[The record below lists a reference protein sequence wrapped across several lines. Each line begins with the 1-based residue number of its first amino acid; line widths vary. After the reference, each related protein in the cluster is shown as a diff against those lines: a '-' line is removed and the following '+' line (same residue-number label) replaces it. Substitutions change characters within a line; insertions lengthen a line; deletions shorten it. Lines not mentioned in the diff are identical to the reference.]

1 MFKKEIEY
9 QDFNGQQ
16 RKETFYFNLS
26 KAELME
32 MELSTQAGME
42 EMIKM
47 LIATKDNAK
56 IVQTFKDLIL
66 KSYGIKSEDGT
77 RFIKTP
83 ELREAFEQSNAYSE
97 LFMEILSN
105 TDAQVAFINGVVNG
119 VNGPEMKEEDEK
131 LLPIYKA
138 WQKWD
143 AIPSGS
149 YMGVYDEAEGKIM
162 HEVHKVMRQIKE
174 EQNNAPRSAD

>member
-9 QDFNGQQ
+9 EDFNGQK
-16 RKETFYFNLS
+16 RKEMFYFNLS

-77 RFIKTP
+77 RFIKRQ

-97 LFMEILSN
+97 LFMEILSDTN
-105 TDAQVAFINGVVNG
+105 AQVAFINGVING
-119 VNGPEMKEEDEK
+119 VNAPEMKEEDAIAK
-131 LLPIYKA
+131 LKELGYDTSRIEESLKA
-138 WQKWD
+138 SDNKVV
-143 AIPSGS
+143 S
-149 YMGVYDEAEGKIM
+149 MEADSKT
-162 HEVHKVMRQIKE
+162 
-174 EQNNAPRSAD
+174 NPNA

>member
-105 TDAQVAFINGVVNG
+105 TDAQVSFINGVVNG
-119 VNGPEMKEEDEK
+119 VNVPEMKEEDAIAK
-131 LLPIYKA
+131 LKELGYDTSRIEESLKA
-138 WQKWD
+138 
-143 AIPSGS
+143 SN
-149 YMGVYDEAEGKIM
+149 
-162 HEVHKVMRQIKE
+162 KVVPMETETKTE
-174 EQNNAPRSAD
+174 PNA

>member
-66 KSYGIKSEDGT
+66 RSYGIKSEDGT

-97 LFMEILSN
+97 LFMEVLSS

-119 VNGPEMKEEDEK
+119 VNVPEMKEEDAIAK
-131 LLPIYKA
+131 LKELGYDTSRIEESLKASNKVVPIETETKTE
-138 WQKWD
+138 
-143 AIPSGS
+143 P
-149 YMGVYDEAEGKIM
+149 
-162 HEVHKVMRQIKE
+162 
-174 EQNNAPRSAD
+174 NA